1 MPSAHI
7 LIVDDEPGIREWVG
21 EILRDEGYQVAL
33 AEDAPSARE
42 AVRRQRPD
50 LVLLDVWLPGEDGLS
65 LLREWSAGSEGLPF
79 AVVMMSGH
87 GTIET
92 AVEATRFG
100 AWDFI
105 EKPVSLAKLLLAVE
119 RGLEAHRLKRT
130 VAELRRGLPD
140 LQPIGHSPAMIGLRG
155 QLERLSALNTPLL
168 LRGEAGTGKETLAR
182 YLHERSA
189 RAEGPFV
196 TFDPAA
202 AGREQLAPLFGR
214 ESEDGSVH
222 FGLIEQAAGGM
233 LYIEEL
239 SGLEPE
245 VQLRLAGALERG
257 SVLRLGGVT
266 PLRLDARLVVA
277 TEHDPD
283 ELLRSGRLR
292 PELYYQINVVSLLV
306 PPLRE
311 RSEDLPALYRHFAA
325 FFARRDALPMREL
338 SPEAAERLKRHPFPG
353 NLRELRL
360 VVQRLLLSGS
370 GEVDVA
376 ALERA
381 IGPSAASERVASV
394 REAAITRPMLAKPLR
409 EAREDFER
417 LYLEHHL
424 ARAGGSVA
432 RLARM
437 VGMERTHLYRKL
449 RDLGIELR
457 GEREE

>member
-1 MPSAHI
+1 MPHAHI

-21 EILRDEGYQVAL
+21 EILRDEGYDVAV
-33 AEDAPSARE
+33 AEDAPAARE

-65 LLREWSAGSEGLPF
+65 LLREWGHGAEGLPF

-92 AVEATRFG
+92 AVEATRLG
-100 AWDFI
+100 AWDFV

-119 RGLEAHRLKRT
+119 RGLEAHRLRRT

-140 LQPIGHSPAMIGLRG
+140 LQPVGQSPAMIGLRG
-155 QLERLSALNTPLL
+155 QLERLAALNTPLL

-182 YLHERSA
+182 YLHERGA
-189 RAEGPFV
+189 RAGGPFV
-196 TFDPAA
+196 AFDPAA
-202 AGREQLAPLFGR
+202 AGREQIAPLFGR
-214 ESEDGSVH
+214 EGEDGSVQ

-239 SGLEPE
+239 AALEAE

-257 SVLRLGGVT
+257 AVLRLGGVT

-277 TEHDPD
+277 TAHDPD
-283 ELLRSGRLR
+283 ALLSSGRLR

-311 RSEDLPALYRHFAA
+311 RAEDLPALYRHFAE
-325 FFARRDALPMREL
+325 FFARRDGLPVRAL

-370 GEVDVA
+370 GTVDAA

-381 IGPSAASERVASV
+381 IGPAPTGEPAAGG
-394 REAAITRPMLAKPLR
+394 REATIAAPMFAKPLR

-432 RLARM
+432 RLAKM

-457 GEREE
+457 SERED